1 MNQQQS
7 GFEWI
12 KKLPTWINATIALA
26 MGMIGFIIFIQK
38 NYQLGIVVLSALF
51 LAAIF
56 FLCLYIVF
64 AKTPPLLEG
73 GKGLYRYEKYRFPAT
88 VGLVI
93 VTIGAVLIFVF
104 NPSRSFIFAAFAGV
118 SPSSNIPDCNTVLG
132 IAPTTTAPPSDDE
145 TQIKQL
151 IETEAEAILDQNAN
165 NVMGIFREDTIIRAG
180 SSQEWNG
187 CEAIRDRY
195 KRLIETYT
203 FTSLRHEL
211 IELDVKGNTAT
222 AKTVVETEYLLRNPA
237 DEYMAQVSGLTKSLP
252 VNQSGE
258 SWRFK
263 KNNGV
268 WKVTLFIYGLPP

>member
-7 GFEWI
+7 GLEWI
-12 KKLPTWINATIALA
+12 KKLPTWINATIALV
-26 MGMIGFIIFIQK
+26 MGIIGFIIFIQK
-38 NYQLGIVVLSALF
+38 NYQLGIVVISALF

-64 AKTPPLLEG
+64 AKTPPLLEE
-73 GKGLYRYEKYRFPAT
+73 GKGLYRYEKYRLPAK

-104 NPSRSFIFAAFAGV
+104 NPSRSFVFAAFTGV
-118 SPSSNIPDCNTVLG
+118 SLSSNIPDCNTVLG
-132 IAPTTTAPPSDDE
+132 IAPTSTASSSDDE

-165 NVMGIFREDTIIRAG
+165 DVMGIFREDTIIRSG

-187 CEAIRDRY
+187 CEAIKDRY

-211 IELDVKGNTAT
+211 IRLDIKGNTAT

-263 KNNGV
+263 KDNGV
-268 WKVTLFIYGLPP
+268 WKVTLFVYGLPP